1 MVWSLM
7 ICDLISKY
15 SFQGGTADI
24 FLWMGPIQCCRDIF
38 LMNYYILTAQQ
49 TLLALMKK

>member
-1 MVWSLM
+1 MNLVGDTKMSFSMVWSLM

-38 LMNYYILTAQQ
+38 LMNYY
-49 TLLALMKK
+49 